1 MEVHAPSGPVL
12 TFKEAVVHLL
22 IVTIGILI
30 ALSFE
35 GILEWSHHRSL
46 VQEARENLNQ
56 EIEDNKREVERVVG
70 KVNSSMIPGLVTTI
84 DALDN
89 VSNEKGIETATALF
103 RPGPTVF
110 MVTSGYDRA
119 QLSHASRT
127 TSEVT
132 GAFALMEY
140 ADVKKYAVAYDQQD
154 LYDQMQRQ
162 AVDRMMAAYG
172 TGLTLDFE
180 KATPTDIAAIKQELR
195 LAIGALAA
203 VAEFGGYL
211 AAAYNEAL
219 TVEE

>member
-1 MEVHAPSGPVL
+1 MEVHAPQGPVL
-12 TFKEAVVHLL
+12 TFKEALVHLV

-35 GILEWSHHRSL
+35 GVVEWSHQRSL
-46 VQEARENLNQ
+46 VREARANLNQ
-56 EIEDNKREVERVVG
+56 ELEDNKREVERVVA
-70 KVNSSMIPGLVTTI
+70 KVNSSVIPGLVTTI
-84 DALDN
+84 GALDD
-89 VSNEKGIETATALF
+89 VSSEKGIQNVTALF

-110 MVTSGYDRA
+110 MVTTGYDRA

-140 ADVKKYAVAYDQQD
+140 TDVKKYAVAYDQQD

-162 AVDRMMAAYG
+162 ALDRVMAAYG
-172 TGLTLDFE
+172 TGLTLDFK
-180 KATPTDIAAIKQELR
+180 KATPADIAAIKQELR

-203 VAEFGGYL
+203 VAEFGGL
-211 AAAYNEAL
+211 LKIAYDDAL
-219 TVEE
+219 SAED